1 MYIYSP
7 TCGIYIETNIG
18 FIKCWLDT
26 TESLSIMKSVHP
38 NFTIYYVCSLE
49 IYQMYQ
55 SLSDDMQ
62 IIGVGGG
69 GRWEITTK
77 TSVEIW
83 LQ

>member
-1 MYIYSP
+1 
-7 TCGIYIETNIG
+7 
-18 FIKCWLDT
+18 
-26 TESLSIMKSVHP
+26 MKSVHP

-62 IIGVGGG
+62 IIGMGGG